1 MKKIL
6 SILIIIMLFSLLV
19 TGCSDNSDQPIQNEE
34 EAAGD
39 DANEEMEE
47 EPEEETGNDLDD
59 NEEPNEG
66 FNEIEMK
73 LFEDVYLESGL
84 IASIEYV
91 HENYDSFSE
100 ESLSNYLDSLEKTI
114 TEKADY
120 YGELLYFEVYP
131 SQIPNTI
138 EYIGDI
144 YKDIYYPEEN
154 QFNVNLIAQDNIDE
168 ALALNDDEFFTFTKA
183 YYAMDGSIEDIGFRM
198 VIKKEVYA
206 MLADLYPGESFS
218 EERKETAL
226 NVSTYTD
233 HFTSM
238 DKEFESEYTY
248 PIVLVD
254 TCDKIEELRN
264 AWKTEVLIPVEIVNI
279 PVENENDS
287 TADDESSSDDPEE
300 DLSQGFIIEEY
311 KSIPEEVTEYFEYLN
326 PLYEDVDEDK
336 LTTYYFEIDGA
347 YNSIGLESVQNLDD
361 LPEAFAVDSDGS
373 NMFLVYKTFFPSDFS
388 SDTIII
394 TSENGNEYKLQLNDA
409 VDRDLYKYVE

>member
-1 MKKIL
+1 
-6 SILIIIMLFSLLV
+6 MLVSLLI

-34 EAAGD
+34 EATGD
-39 DANEEMEE
+39 DATVEMEE
-47 EPEEETGNDLDD
+47 EPVEETGNDFDD
-59 NEEPNEG
+59 NEEPKENS
-66 FNEIEMK
+66 NVKEMR

-84 IASIEYV
+84 VASIEYV
-91 HENYDSFSE
+91 HENNDSFSE

-154 QFNVNLIAQDNIDE
+154 QFNINLLAQGNIDE
-168 ALALNDDEFFTFTKA
+168 ALALNDDDFFTFTKA
-183 YYAMDGSIEDIGFRM
+183 YYAMDGTIEDIGFRM
-198 VIKKEVYA
+198 IIKKEVYD

-254 TCDKIEELRN
+254 TYDKIEALRN

-279 PVENENDS
+279 PVE
-287 TADDESSSDDPEE
+287 
-300 DLSQGFIIEEY
+300 
-311 KSIPEEVTEYFEYLN
+311 
-326 PLYEDVDEDK
+326 
-336 LTTYYFEIDGA
+336 
-347 YNSIGLESVQNLDD
+347 
-361 LPEAFAVDSDGS
+361 
-373 NMFLVYKTFFPSDFS
+373 
-388 SDTIII
+388 
-394 TSENGNEYKLQLNDA
+394 
-409 VDRDLYKYVE
+409 VE

>member
-1 MKKIL
+1 MKKSL
-6 SILIIIMLFSLLV
+6 SILIIIMLVSLLI

-34 EAAGD
+34 EATGD
-39 DANEEMEE
+39 DATVEMEE
-47 EPEEETGNDLDD
+47 EPVEETGNDFDD
-59 NEEPNEG
+59 NEEPKENS
-66 FNEIEMK
+66 NVKEMR

-84 IASIEYV
+84 VASIEYV
-91 HENYDSFSE
+91 HENNDSFSE

-154 QFNVNLIAQDNIDE
+154 QFNINLLAQGNIDE
-168 ALALNDDEFFTFTKA
+168 ALALNDDDFFTFTKA
-183 YYAMDGSIEDIGFRM
+183 YYAMDGTIEDIGFRM
-198 VIKKEVYA
+198 IIKKEVYD

-233 HFTSM
+233 YYTSM

-254 TCDKIEELRN
+254 TYDKIEALRN

-279 PVENENDS
+279 PVE
-287 TADDESSSDDPEE
+287 
-300 DLSQGFIIEEY
+300 
-311 KSIPEEVTEYFEYLN
+311 
-326 PLYEDVDEDK
+326 
-336 LTTYYFEIDGA
+336 
-347 YNSIGLESVQNLDD
+347 
-361 LPEAFAVDSDGS
+361 
-373 NMFLVYKTFFPSDFS
+373 
-388 SDTIII
+388 
-394 TSENGNEYKLQLNDA
+394 
-409 VDRDLYKYVE
+409 VE